1 MDKKL
6 SVAIIGAGRIAGRYD
21 MDKID
26 GDPGTYTHAGA
37 YKKDGRFFL
46 KKICDV
52 DTKRAGLFS
61 KQWGVETA
69 VTDLNEIYSDYHDV
83 VSVCTPDA
91 THFEIVSNI
100 IKHKAAKTVFAE
112 KPLALCEDEMLEIIR
127 CTGGN
132 DINVVV
138 NFQRRF
144 DGSHERLKE
153 IVEEKP
159 GKLLAVNAYYI
170 KGLDHIGITVVDTII
185 YLCGV
190 PRSVYAYNRV
200 YNRQVNDYTY
210 EFILFFDSFNVTVKT
225 IDTESADY
233 NYHIFE
239 IDMLFSDKRITIN
252 DNSRTIETRVVGDYA
267 YSGVRALDDRHPV
280 YEESGYRFS
289 MLNVVDYLY
298 DISTGS
304 KGHTKNTL
312 EHSYLNMSI
321 LKTIKLSYEKNS
333 KVEVRR

>member
-1 MDKKL
+1 MDKQL
-6 SVAIIGAGRIAGRYD
+6 SVAIIGAGRIAGGYD

-37 YKKDGRFFL
+37 YKKDGRFLL
-46 KKICDV
+46 KKICDT
-52 DTKRAGLFS
+52 DAERAGLFL
-61 KQWGVETA
+61 KQWDVETA
-69 VTDLNEIYSDYHDV
+69 ITDLNEIYSDYHDV

-100 IKHKAAKTVFAE
+100 IKHKAAKTLFVE

-127 CTGGN
+127 CTGEN

-144 DGSHERLKE
+144 DESHERLRK
-153 IVEEKP
+153 IVEDES

-170 KGLDHIGITVVDTII
+170 KGLEHIGITVIDTIT

-200 YNRQVNDYTY
+200 FNRQVNDYTY
-210 EFILFFDSFNVTVKT
+210 EFILFFDSYNVTVKT
-225 IDTESADY
+225 IDTELAEY

-239 IDMLFSDKRITIN
+239 IDMLFSDKRITVN
-252 DNSRTIETRVVGDYA
+252 DNSRTIETRVVGNYA

-280 YEESGYRFS
+280 YEESGYRLS
-289 MLNVVDYLY
+289 MLNVVDYIY
-298 DISTGS
+298 DISIGS
-304 KGHTKNTL
+304 KDHTKNTP
-312 EHSYLNMSI
+312 EHSYLNMSV
-321 LKTIKLSYEKNS
+321 LKAVKLSYEKNS
-333 KVEVRR
+333 KVEVWR